1 MDTEMI
7 EAMNKYYSLK
17 KKYEDTITNEKKKLL
32 KNDSLSTADK
42 RARFKEMVF
51 KCINCKQKGGT
62 IFTNDNNS
70 LKAVCGSSKPCDLA
84 IEINKGKIVRLREIL
99 DMDTTYIDGLKEAII
114 SVKLKFLFKLIDQS
128 GALSAFDS
136 LTQQLSDRA
145 IDQQHFIKKYNDIA
159 DNKNK
164 EFQLNAYISQ
174 VNLEIDAIKKL
185 NKLYQTEKKEA
196 ILKTILENYTGII
209 QPLLNDIR
217 ELKYNYFT
225 IEVDEKQNMNYFIAE
240 PYTIS
245 QLEISTQSPQTMA
258 NKK

>member
-7 EAMNKYYSLK
+7 EAINKYYSLK
-17 KKYEDTITNEKKKLL
+17 KKYEDTITTEKKKLL

-70 LKAVCGSSKPCDLA
+70 LKAVCGSSKPCDLD
-84 IEINKGKIVRLREIL
+84 IEINKGKIAQLREIL
-99 DMDTTYIDGLKEAII
+99 DMDTNYIDGLKETII

-145 IDQQHFIKKYNDIA
+145 IDQQHFIKKYNDIV